1 MWNAAGPLTIGR
13 SKFDGRPGD
22 FWPGAV
28 DDVRVFD
35 RALSAKEVAA
45 LANRRQGR
53 WTLDEGAGTA
63 AADSSGNGRV
73 AVRAGG
79 TSWSVGRFGG
89 GMTFD
94 GSSGHLATSG
104 PVVNTSTTFTVS
116 AWVRFFTALADAP
129 PVVGEWAQLTGVY
142 DADASRIQL
151 WVNGVP
157 TGSAAVPGH
166 WTAIG
171 PLTIGRARYH
181 GNPTDFW
188 PGDIDEVRAYSG
200 VLNGPEIQALSA
212 NPPG

>member
-53 WTLDEGAGTA
+53 WT
-63 AADSSGNGRV
+63 
-73 AVRAGG
+73 
-79 TSWSVGRFGG
+79 
-89 GMTFD
+89 
-94 GSSGHLATSG
+94 SG
-104 PVVNTSTTFTVS
+104 PVVNTSTSFTVS